1 MDLREE
7 EATRDEGKEKSLLL
21 SVFLFRLKEKL
32 RRSRRDCCYVL
43 RMPEG

>member
-7 EATRDEGKEKSLLL
+7 EAARDEGKEKSLLL

-32 RRSRRDCCYVL
+32 RRGRRDCCYVL

>member
-1 MDLREE
+1 MREE
-7 EATRDEGKEKSLLL
+7 DAARDEGKEKSLLL

-32 RRSRRDCCYVL
+32 RRGRRDCWYVL